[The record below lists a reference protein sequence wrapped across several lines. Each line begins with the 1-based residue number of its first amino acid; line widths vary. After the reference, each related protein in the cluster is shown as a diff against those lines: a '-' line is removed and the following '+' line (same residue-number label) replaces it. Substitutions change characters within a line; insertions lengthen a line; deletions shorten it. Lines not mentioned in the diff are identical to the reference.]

1 MTRLLTLVPILLTAA
16 SLHAETFY
24 LTVAGLGGEPEYE
37 QRFSG
42 WAKDLDKLLKT
53 AEPGAKTE
61 TLFGAEATRANLE
74 ARLRAIATQAKPD
87 DSVVLMMI
95 GHGSFDEMDYKFNLP
110 GPDISATDLAA
121 LLDKIPA
128 KHQLVVNMTS
138 ASGGSILGL
147 EKPSR
152 VVISATKSGTE
163 KNATVFARY
172 WIEALRDPAADTD
185 KNEAISALEA
195 FRYAEQ
201 KTAKFFDDQKRL
213 ATEHA
218 VIEDTGKG
226 EGVKTP
232 GPDNGEGLVASHLT
246 VMHLGAVAAEL
257 NDPEKQKLLKH
268 KEEVE
273 QNIDEL
279 KYRKAS
285 MDLNEYK
292 KQLAQF
298 LVDLAQTQEALVK

>member
-1 MTRLLTLVPILLTAA
+1 MAA
-16 SLHAETFY
+16 SLRAETFY

-42 WAKDLDKLLKT
+42 WAKDLDKLIKT
-53 AEPGAKTE
+53 AEPSAKTE

-74 ARLRAIATQAKPD
+74 ARLRDIAKQAKPD

-95 GHGSFDEMDYKFNLP
+95 GHGSFDELDYKFNLP

-138 ASGGSILGL
+138 ASGGSILAL
-147 EKPSR
+147 ERPTR

-172 WIEALRDPAADTD
+172 WIEALRDPSADTD

-195 FRYAEQ
+195 FHYAEQ
-201 KTAKFFDDQKRL
+201 KTAKFFEDQKRL
-213 ATEHA
+213 STEHA

-232 GPDNGEGLVASHLT
+232 GPDNGEGLVAGHFT

-257 NDPEKQKLLKH
+257 NNPEKQKLLKH

-273 QNIDEL
+273 GNIDEL

-285 MDLNEYK
+285 MDLSEYK
-292 KQLAQF
+292 KQLAQY
-298 LVDLAQTQEALVK
+298 LIDLAQTQEALDK